1 MDCTVGATFC
11 AHRAF
16 LSEFYEGGFPG
27 TFARGALFQVN
38 EATGDKRISGSFAS
52 LTGLEAALEAG
63 DPAAADLAVQRMLM
77 GHALIASFGGI
88 PLIYMGDELALLNDR
103 SYVGDLAHAHDSRW
117 IHRPMMDWDRA
128 ATRHSGSD
136 AAAVVFRGTRAILAR
151 RRAVPGLHGG
161 VPTQILRAEAA
172 GVFGF
177 RRDAPT
183 GAILC
188 LFNFTEGWQ
197 HLPEGWLRA
206 EGASR
211 MHDLLSDQP
220 VQLHAGDLA
229 LPPYARVWLT

>member
-1 MDCTVGATFC
+1 M
-11 AHRAF
+11 
-16 LSEFYEGGFPG
+16 GGF
-27 TFARGALFQVN
+27 
-38 EATGDKRISGSFAS
+38 
-52 LTGLEAALEAG
+52 
-63 DPAAADLAVQRMLM
+63 
-77 GHALIASFGGI
+77 
-88 PLIYMGDELALLNDR
+88 
-103 SYVGDLAHAHDSRW
+103 
-117 IHRPMMDWDRA
+117 
-128 ATRHSGSD
+128 
-136 AAAVVFRGTRAILAR
+136 R
-151 RRAVPGLHGG
+151 R
-161 VPTQILRAEAA
+161 QILRAEAA
-172 GVFGF
+172 GVFAF